1 MDLHLALQRGR
12 KGGND
17 PRLREGANKL
27 RHVGSPGPIL
37 QGQFWRA
44 LRNPVKTWSAAL
56 PQLRPGSQITLSWSE
71 KHGPRSR
78 PPCPL
83 SRAPPRRHHLLAPR
97 RAAGWPH
104 AQDCVSCRLGS
115 QPGDAALPSAPA
127 TPVTP
132 QQRTWGRQTL
142 RRRVGGRQGG
152 GESVHPAE
160 GGPHLGPEPAW
171 LCAPAAARPGESAR
185 PSCRR
190 PLPRN
195 WTRRRAQE
203 APMAPGEA
211 GPAKPHGAGV
221 RRCGRCQGPIQVQG
235 PEVAG
240 RRDGGRGQR
249 KPGSRGSSARSGRGA
264 APTWGTRR
272 PSVGICVGAA
282 ESPGSGATD
291 TAGGAGRGKEEGPA
305 LGLVPRPPGTHH
317 PDSPGQGWGEAVLSP
332 GAS

>member
-142 RRRVGGRQGG
+142 RRRVGGSQGG

-211 GPAKPHGAGV
+211 GPSKPHGAGV
-221 RRCGRCQGPIQVQG
+221 RRCGPLPRSHPSSRSRGG
-235 PEVAG
+235 REEG
-240 RRDGGRGQR
+240 RRARPAETRLPRELCALGPR
-249 KPGSRGSSARSGRGA
+249 RGSYLGDQEA
-264 APTWGTRR
+264 
-272 PSVGICVGAA
+272 I
-282 ESPGSGATD
+282 
-291 TAGGAGRGKEEGPA
+291 GGHLCGGG
-305 LGLVPRPPGTHH
+305 
-317 PDSPGQGWGEAVLSP
+317 
-332 GAS
+332 